1 MDKDLIKGVEIVE
14 PPMRE
19 LTKRKFGFAAAC
31 LSSCGFFIL
40 ILIGLVVGLKI
51 YIGQGPQ
58 SLKALPESFP
68 KDISIYDQY
77 NIDGI
82 TFIPGK
88 YKSRSIGVASLI
100 PKIVLSPLFYSL
112 KNDATGGG
120 DAGSSTKKFNAYNF
134 FRLIS
139 TPVSNNRDTIQ
150 IEWRD
155 VQAEPSFLI
164 SFYKNKLREKQ
175 FKIDT
180 ESESKT
186 FRQFTFSRADG
197 IDGTVYAQHPEDSKK
212 IDYAFLIIN
221 MPAATT
227 TQQ

>member
-1 MDKDLIKGVEIVE
+1 MDKDLIKDVEIVE

-31 LSSCGFFIL
+31 MSSCGFFLL
-40 ILIGLVVGLKI
+40 IIIGLIIGLKI

-58 SLKALPESFP
+58 TLKTLPESFP
-68 KDISIYDQY
+68 QDISIYDQY
-77 NIDGI
+77 NIDSI
-82 TFIPGK
+82 TFISGK

-112 KNDATGGG
+112 RDGETTDGQTTTP
-120 DAGSSTKKFNAYNF
+120 TKKFSAYNF
-134 FRLIS
+134 WRLIT

-155 VQAEPSFLI
+155 IQAEQSFLI

-175 FKIDT
+175 FKIET
-180 ESESKT
+180 ESESTIFK
-186 FRQFTFSRADG
+186 QFTFSRSDG
-197 IDGTVYAQHPEDSKK
+197 IDGTVYARHPEGSKK

-221 MPAATT
+221 IPTAATN
-227 TQQ
+227 QQ